1 MPRYPLQCYYHG
13 SSACY
18 GKATGRYG
26 NFYNHHHL
34 QRHGKLAI
42 YRSNFTFMQRCPH
55 IYSHFAITGGLIFA
69 AALLPPNAWAQIG
82 LAMAPMR
89 VETRMTPGSRF
100 SGSLALSN
108 DSPSPIRVRAETL
121 DFFIDPVGTPQFA
134 RDFPNETPLSCRSW
148 LGLNPMEMEL
158 EAGKQVMVRYTI
170 SAPPGTADGGY
181 HCAAGFTTLP
191 AGPEVARSGLR
202 TAVRVISAFYPVIGN
217 PPILGLIKEIKLEQL
232 TGPGQSGWSAVVVLE
247 NSGHMYFRPN
257 GELAVLDKDGKTVE
271 VTKFQPLPVL
281 PMRDQRFQFPIKA
294 QLERSQYTLRAR
306 VDVGL
311 NEIQEAKVV
320 VVPQIP

>member
-1 MPRYPLQCYYHG
+1 MRIGLDIH
-13 SSACY
+13 SRSAI
-18 GKATGRYG
+18 A
-26 NFYNHHHL
+26 
-34 QRHGKLAI
+34 
-42 YRSNFTFMQRCPH
+42 
-55 IYSHFAITGGLIFA
+55 GGLISA
-69 AALLPPNAWAQIG
+69 AALLPSCAHAQVG

-89 VETRMTPGSRF
+89 VEMRMAPGARY

-108 DSPSPIRVRAETL
+108 DSPSTIRVRAETL
-121 DFFIDPVGTPQFA
+121 DFFIDPSGTPQFA
-134 RDFPNETPLSCRSW
+134 KDFLNESALSCRTW
-148 LGLNPMEMEL
+148 LSLNPMEMEL
-158 EAGKQVMVRYTI
+158 EAGKQIMVRYTI
-170 SAPPGTADGGY
+170 SAPSGIADGGY
-181 HCAAGFTTLP
+181 HCAAGFTTMP

-232 TGPGQSGWSAVVVLE
+232 AGPGENGWVAIVVLE

-311 NEIQEAKVV
+311 NEIQEAKIV